1 MILHVDLHHMKCCL
15 SLIGSREVLVPLM
28 QYLIISEDTSR

>member
-1 MILHVDLHHMKCCL
+1 MKCCL
-15 SLIGSREVLVPLM
+15 SPIGSREVPVPLM